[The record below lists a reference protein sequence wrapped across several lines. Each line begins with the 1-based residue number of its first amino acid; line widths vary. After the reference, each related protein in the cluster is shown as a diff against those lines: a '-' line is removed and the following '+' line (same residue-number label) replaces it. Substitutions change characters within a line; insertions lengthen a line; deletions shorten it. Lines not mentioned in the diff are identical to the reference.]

1 MFPNEENVLILKNW
15 LSFFFYPNPQ
25 FVSFSNLIF
34 LLFRWNFTDFF
45 HSFMMIF
52 RILCGE
58 WIEPL
63 WDCMR
68 AEARLVRNW
77 LCLQIPNFIQILANS
92 FRKFFKSFL
101 AINLRK
107 IWRFTDFLAAAW
119 SQLNFRAHRCPSK
132 NSWPEIILTPTVLP
146 IVKYDTKLNV
156 FTYAW
161 HSTIIP
167 QMAKNAFCRCQ

>member
-1 MFPNEENVLILKNW
+1 MYWFSRIGWAFSFIRIPNLWVFPIL
-15 LSFFFYPNPQ
+15 FFFCSGGISPISSIRSWW
-25 FVSFSNLIF
+25 SFG
-34 LLFRWNFTDFF
+34 FF
-45 HSFMMIF
+45 AENGSS
-52 RILCGE
+52 LCGTAWE
-58 WIEPL
+58 RKQDWWETGFACKSRISFKF
-63 WDCMR
+63 
-68 AEARLVRNW
+68 W
-77 LCLQIPNFIQILANS
+77 LTVSETHSI
-92 FRKFFKSFL
+92 RKFFKSFL